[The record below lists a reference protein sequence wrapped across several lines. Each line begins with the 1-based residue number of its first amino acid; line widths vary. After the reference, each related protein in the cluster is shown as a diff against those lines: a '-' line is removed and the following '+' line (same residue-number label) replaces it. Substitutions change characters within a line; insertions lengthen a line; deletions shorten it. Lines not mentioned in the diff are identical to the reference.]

1 MTKVAAT
8 DVAVHE
14 LIARRWSPRAFADR
28 SITEAQLDR
37 LLEAA
42 RWAPSSFNGQPWA
55 FLVATREEADNF
67 ARLLGCLV
75 EFNQTWARSASA
87 LAIAVAQLN
96 FSHNQQPNRHA
107 WYDLGLAV
115 GNLTVQA
122 TAEGLF
128 VHQMGGFNPAQ
139 ARAEFRIP
147 DGWEPVAALAIGYLG
162 DPQQLPDGL
171 RERELAA
178 PQRKPRAS
186 FVFRGQW
193 GEA

>member
-8 DVAVHE
+8 DIAVHD

-28 SITEAQLDR
+28 SVTGDQLDR
-37 LLEAA
+37 LFEAA

-55 FLVATREEADNF
+55 FVVATREETANF

-75 EFNQTWARSASA
+75 EFNQTWAKSASVLA
-87 LAIAVAQLN
+87 LAVAQLN

-115 GNLTVQA
+115 ANLTLQA

-147 DGWEPVAALAIGYLG
+147 EGWEPVAALAIGYLG
-162 DPQQLPDGL
+162 DPNQLPVNL
-171 RERELAA
+171 RERELA
-178 PQRKPRAS
+178 PSQRKPRAS
-186 FVFRGQW
+186 CVFRGSW
-193 GEA
+193 GDA